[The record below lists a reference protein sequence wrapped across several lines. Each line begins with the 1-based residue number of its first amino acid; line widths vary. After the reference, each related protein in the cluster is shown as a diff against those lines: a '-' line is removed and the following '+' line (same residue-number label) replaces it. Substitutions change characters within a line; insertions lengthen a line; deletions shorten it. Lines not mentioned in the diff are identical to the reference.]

1 MVFTVLFGYL
11 AVIVGGCSAPS
22 GEDARRSARDTVET
36 LFVALAGSD
45 DDTIRR
51 IAPELAEAVP
61 GVLAQIAAQ
70 LSLRQQADIGI
81 PEITG
86 RRAVVPVTLTKR
98 GADSIDDAASQ
109 GDATLLV
116 PLRWRRGG
124 WQVDPTLTISQTFD
138 IIRFSD

>member
-1 MVFTVLFGYL
+1 MVFTVLFVYL
-11 AVIVGGCSAPS
+11 AVILAGCSAPS

-51 IAPELAEAVP
+51 IAPELAEAAP
-61 GVLAQIAAQ
+61 GALAQITAQ
-70 LSLRQQADIGI
+70 LSVQDQLEIGE

-86 RRAVVPVTLTKR
+86 RRAVVPVTLGD
-98 GADSIDDAASQ
+98 GAAQDD
-109 GDATLLV
+109 GATLLV
-116 PLRWRRGG
+116 PLRWRRGS
-124 WQVDPTLTISQTFD
+124 WQIEPTLTISQSFD